1 MEDFNYISNKL
12 FAELQQELREQLSL
26 FLYGLQPLIKAD
38 VILALEEPGKLFA
51 QSNVGAASFEGGWS
65 LLSLLVA
72 QQVDGTVDRRC
83 ATRVAIAVECLICAL
98 DILDDIEDG
107 DQTTIILRL
116 GIPRVLNI
124 STTLLML
131 AQRILLSLSEL
142 GISST
147 RVISFANIL
156 QEATLTAISGQHRDI
171 LAEQR
176 VAESFTIEECIEIA
190 AGKAGSLMSLA
201 CSMGA
206 MSASTDN
213 EVIILFSELGKLLGI
228 AHQLDNDSHDLYDI
242 LQDQQVSGST
252 IGVVKTDLIRQKK
265 TLPIVLAAHSIS
277 VVQNSSFA
285 TDEEKQKVLLNA
297 LHEGIITT
305 WGISLLYREHAHDQ
319 LRKIEAQYPI
329 SDALRLLLGFT

>member
-1 MEDFNYISNKL
+1 MGNFNYTLSEL
-12 FAELQQELREQLSL
+12 FVELQQELREQLSI
-26 FLYGLQPLIKAD
+26 FLYTLQPLIRAD

-51 QSNVGAASFEGGWS
+51 QSHVDATSFEGGWS

-72 QQVDGTVDRRC
+72 QQVDNTVDRRC
-83 ATRVAIAVECLICAL
+83 ATRVAVAVECLICAL

-107 DQTTIILRL
+107 DQTAIISRL
-116 GIPRVLNI
+116 GIPRVLNV
-124 STTLLML
+124 STMLLIL

-142 GISST
+142 SISST
-147 RVISFANIL
+147 RVISFTNIL
-156 QEATLTAISGQHRDI
+156 QEATFAAISGQHRDI

-176 VAESFTIEECIEIA
+176 VAESFTTEECIEIA

-206 MSASTDN
+206 MCASVDD
-213 EVIILFSELGKLLGI
+213 EVIILFSELGRLLGI

-252 IGVVKTDLIRQKK
+252 IGIVKTDLIRQKK
-265 TLPIVLAAHSIS
+265 TLPVVLATHNIS
-277 VVQNSSFA
+277 ALQNSSFA
-285 TDEEKQKVLLNA
+285 TNEEKQKVLLNA

-305 WGISLLYREHAHDQ
+305 WGISLLYREHAYDQ
-319 LRKIEAQYPI
+319 LQKIEAQYPI